1 MLTDKYYVVRFDT
14 LEIPNAELFFELVI
28 VYKKIINIL
37 ILSFLFNFLNDEF
50 DS

>member
-1 MLTDKYYVVRFDT
+1 MQSC
-14 LEIPNAELFFELVI
+14 FELVI

-37 ILSFLFNFLNDEF
+37 NLSFLFNFLNDEF